1 MNDRR
6 LYGLL
11 AEFPGGESLLE
22 AARRARERGYR
33 SMDAFTPF
41 PVEGLSEALGHRRSL
56 LPWIVLAGAISGGLA
71 GYGLQLYLTLFHYP
85 INVGGRPL
93 HSWPAF
99 IPITFEL
106 AVLGGALA
114 AVLGMLALNRLP
126 TPYHPLFAAPGF
138 ERATQ
143 NGFFFCLEAADPLF
157 DRSETRRFLHE
168 LGPVEVIEVEA

>member
-1 MNDRR
+1 MSEPR

-11 AEFPGGESLLE
+11 AEFPGAESLVE

-33 SMDAFTPF
+33 CMDAFTPF
-41 PVEGLSEALGHRRSL
+41 PVEGLSEALGHPRSL
-56 LPWIVLAGAISGGLA
+56 LPWIVLGGAVAGGIA
-71 GYGLQLYLTLFHYP
+71 GYGLQLYLTLWHYP
-85 INVGGRPL
+85 LNVGGRPL

-106 AVLGGALA
+106 TVLGGALA

-126 TPYHPLFAAPGF
+126 TPHHPLFAVPGF

-157 DRSETRRFLHE
+157 DLAETRRFLDQ
-168 LGPVEVIEVEA
+168 LKPTGVIEVEA

>member
-1 MNDRR
+1 MTDGR

-11 AEFPGGESLLE
+11 AEFPEAESLL
-22 AARRARERGYR
+22 AAAHRARGKGYR
-33 SMDAFTPF
+33 QMDAFTPF
-41 PVEGLSEALGHRRSL
+41 PVEGLSEALGHRPTL
-56 LPWIVLAGAISGGLA
+56 LPWIVLGGAFSGGLA

-85 INVGGRPL
+85 LNVGGRPL

-99 IPITFEL
+99 IPITFEIT
-106 AVLGGALA
+106 VLGGALA

-126 TPYHPLFAAPGF
+126 TPYHPLFAAPSF

-157 DRSETRRFLHE
+157 DVTETRRFLE
-168 LGPVEVIEVEA
+168 GLGPVGVIEVEA